1 MLGIDY
7 ATPRSHRE
15 RLAACAIQ
23 LDNDRSL
30 RDLLRGLRGRRVR
43 LALDQGEEAVGTL
56 LGLDEAGERHPL
68 VTSLVSLLM
77 DESAQVKAMSLGR
90 VEGVEIL
97 DDRGASDLKFF
108 LDTSL
113 G

>member
-1 MLGIDY
+1 
-7 ATPRSHRE
+7 
-15 RLAACAIQ
+15 
-23 LDNDRSL
+23 
-30 RDLLRGLRGRRVR
+30 
-43 LALDQGEEAVGTL
+43 
-56 LGLDEAGERHPL
+56 
-68 VTSLVSLLM
+68 M